1 MGQSIMCRLQRGQRG
16 SGMKALLAIT
26 ALAALAGPVYADCS
40 YPPPPAKL
48 PDGAT
53 ATMEE
58 MLEAKKAVTQYNKD
72 INAYVACIKLEHET
86 AVTNAGDKITPEQK
100 AEMEKMEVQKNNAAV
115 DQLQSVADRFNEQV
129 RIYKAKNDPNSNSD
143 SSKKKKS

>member
-1 MGQSIMCRLQRGQRG
+1 
-16 SGMKALLAIT
+16 MKALFAIT
-26 ALAALAGPVYADCS
+26 AVVALAGPVYADCS

-86 AVTNAGDKITPEQK
+86 AVTTAGDKITPEQK
-100 AEMEKMEVQKNNAAV
+100 EQMEKMEVQKNNAAV
-115 DQLQSVADRFNEQV
+115 DQLQSIADRFNEQV
-129 RIYKAKNDPNSNSD
+129 RAYKTAHDPNGSSSSD
-143 SSKKKKS
+143 KKKKG

>member
-1 MGQSIMCRLQRGQRG
+1 
-16 SGMKALLAIT
+16 MKALFAIT

-48 PDGAT
+48 PDGNT
-53 ATMEE
+53 ATMQE
-58 MLEAKKAVTQYNKD
+58 MLEAKTAVTQYNKD

-86 AVTNAGDKITPEQK
+86 AVTTAGDKLTPEQK
-100 AEMEKMEVQKNNAAV
+100 ADMEKMEVQKNNAAV

-129 RIYKAKNDPNSNSD
+129 RIYKAKNDPSSSD
-143 SSKKKKS
+143 ASKKKKN

>member
-1 MGQSIMCRLQRGQRG
+1 
-16 SGMKALLAIT
+16 MKALFAI
-26 ALAALAGPVYADCS
+26 AAVVALAGPVYADCS

-100 AEMEKMEVQKNNAAV
+100 EQMEKMEVQKNNAAV

-129 RIYKAKNDPNSNSD
+129 RAYKAAHDPNGGSSD
-143 SSKKKKS
+143 EKKKKG

>member
-1 MGQSIMCRLQRGQRG
+1 
-16 SGMKALLAIT
+16 MKALFAIT
-26 ALAALAGPVYADCS
+26 AFVTLAGPVYADCS

-48 PDGAT
+48 PDGNT

-58 MLEAKKAVTQYNKD
+58 MVEAKKAVTQYNKD

-129 RIYKAKNDPNSNSD
+129 RAYKNAHDPNASSSD
-143 SSKKKKS
+143 SKKKKG

>member
-1 MGQSIMCRLQRGQRG
+1 
-16 SGMKALLAIT
+16 MKALFAIT

-48 PDGAT
+48 PDGNT
-53 ATMEE
+53 ATMQE
-58 MLEAKKAVTQYNKD
+58 MLDAKTAVTQYNKD

-86 AVTNAGDKITPEQK
+86 AVTNAGDKLTPEQK
-100 AEMEKMEVQKNNAAV
+100 ADMEKMEVQKNNAAV

-129 RIYKAKNDPNSNSD
+129 RLYKAKNDPNSSD
-143 SSKKKKS
+143 ASKKKKN

>member
-1 MGQSIMCRLQRGQRG
+1 
-16 SGMKALLAIT
+16 MKALFAIT
-26 ALAALAGPVYADCS
+26 ALAALAGPVYADCT

-48 PDGAT
+48 PDGNS

-58 MLEAKKAVTQYNKD
+58 MLDGKKAVTQYNKD

-86 AVTNAGDKITPEQK
+86 AVTNAGDKLTPQQK
-100 AEMEKMEVQKNNAAV
+100 ADMEKMEVQKNNAAV
-115 DQLQSVADRFNEQV
+115 DQLQTIADRFNEQV
-129 RIYKAKNDPNSNSD
+129 RLYKAKNDPNASSSD

>member
-1 MGQSIMCRLQRGQRG
+1 
-16 SGMKALLAIT
+16 MKSLFAIT
-26 ALAALAGPVYADCS
+26 AAVALAGPVYADCS

-58 MLEAKKAVTQYNKD
+58 MLEGKKAVTQYNKD

-86 AVTNAGDKITPEQK
+86 AVTNAGDKITPQQK

-129 RIYKAKNDPNSNSD
+129 RIYKQAHDPNGGSSSSD
-143 SSKKKKS
+143 KKKKG

>member
-1 MGQSIMCRLQRGQRG
+1 
-16 SGMKALLAIT
+16 MKALFAIT
-26 ALAALAGPVYADCS
+26 ALAALAGPVYADCT

-48 PDGAT
+48 PDGNS

-58 MLEAKKAVTQYNKD
+58 MLEGKKAVTQYNKD

-86 AVTNAGDKITPEQK
+86 AVTNAGDKLTPQQK
-100 AEMEKMEVQKNNAAV
+100 ADMEKMEVQKNNAAV
-115 DQLQSVADRFNEQV
+115 DQLQTIADRFNEQV
-129 RIYKAKNDPNSNSD
+129 RLYKAKNDANASSD